1 MANADGVVRP
11 TRLLRRKA
19 VPHHLEQKYG
29 ISLSAKTLAKW
40 ACTSS
45 DGPKYRLFGRVPVY
59 PEDELDAW
67 AESRLGPLVHST
79 SDVGGQ
85 SKALVTAKR
94 PSSVA
99 RRPAKAA
106 SDPATLKALPD
117 E

>member
-1 MANADGVVRP
+1 MADADGVVRP

-79 SDVGGQ
+79 SDVGGL

-94 PSSVA
+94 PSSSA
-99 RRPAKAA
+99 RPVTNTTCEPDA
-106 SDPATLKALPD
+106 LKAVPD